1 MRLYYA
7 KMGAY
12 TELQIGLS
20 TDLGI
25 EEGGKYIMPW
35 KCLYLEPRPDFL
47 AALKT
52 QEGEGT
58 GVAAQLLEYFEKQR
72 AEFK

>member
-1 MRLYYA
+1 
-7 KMGAY
+7 MGAC
-12 TELQIGLS
+12 TEISIGLS
-20 TDLGI
+20 TNLGI

-52 QEGEGT
+52 QEDEGT
-58 GVAAQLLEYFEKQR
+58 GVAAQLLEYCEKQMS
-72 AEFK
+72 EFK